1 MTSVRPKL
9 KPETPKSVTA
19 WHTATGRSIWM
30 SADGSWTEDVAR
42 LGVFTGDEAEARLA
56 AALEQE
62 GIVTDPYFMEVTEDG
77 EITGRELLRET
88 LRAGYARGAA
98 ASRPV
103 EREVA

>member
-19 WHTATGRSIWM
+19 WDTATGRSIWM
-30 SADGSWTEDVAR
+30 MADGAWTEDVTC
-42 LGVFTGDEAEARLA
+42 LGVFTGDDAEDRLA
-56 AALEQE
+56 AASLQE
-62 GIVTDPYFMEVTEDG
+62 GAVTDPYFMEVTADG
-77 EITGRELLRET
+77 QITGRELLRET

-98 ASRPV
+98 ASRPA